1 MWKTVK
7 QCRFYKLVLTIINLK
22 QKIKVSKEIRLIGN
36 IILIAGIIVLLR
48 SQLMEIT
55 VAPDYAKIDIDVAQ
69 HLPEKIPN
77 IELIADKTNYTLLGG
92 FLIIVGLQLSLV
104 SNKILL
110 EIKEQWKD
118 ISSKPL

>member
-1 MWKTVK
+1 M
-7 QCRFYKLVLTIINLK
+7 
-22 QKIKVSKEIRLIGN
+22 IKVSKEIRLIGN

-55 VAPDYAKIDIDVAQ
+55 VAPDYANLDIDVAQ

-77 IELIADKTNYTLLGG
+77 IELIANKTNYTLLGG
-92 FLIIVGLQLSLV
+92 LLIIVGLQLSLV

-118 ISSKPL
+118 ISSKPI

>member
-1 MWKTVK
+1 M
-7 QCRFYKLVLTIINLK
+7 
-22 QKIKVSKEIRLIGN
+22 SKEIRLIGN

-55 VAPDYAKIDIDVAQ
+55 VPPDYANIDIDVAQ

-118 ISSKPL
+118 ISSKPI